1 MTRDRE
7 PTQKEAQLAA
17 AALEAY
23 SKGNVEQARRLNKIL
38 EIIQEDT
45 DNEAE
50 EE

>member
-1 MTRDRE
+1 MATERK

-38 EIIQEDT
+38 EIFQEDT
-45 DNEAE
+45 DNDAE